1 MARLCLDT
9 FENVLMFQSLT
20 DSGYLS
26 TIADH
31 VKPEYFKNK
40 DIANVFTIIK
50 DFNEKRNKIPTNTEI
65 KSYLITD
72 EQKESFKRLVKSFSD
87 IDKGLDKDELYENT
101 EQFLK
106 EKAVSISP
114 IPCPKA
120 PIAPIIL
127 K

>member
-26 TIADH
+26 AIADH

-106 EKAVSISP
+106 ENAECS
-114 IPCPKA
+114 
-120 PIAPIIL
+120 
-127 K
+127 